1 MTCEIKQG
9 QLYRSNDGEYV
20 YNIFAY
26 DPDHDTMIVD
36 ILNSNLETIAT
47 KPEYPVSLFQDQL
60 KRETI
65 INFREDEPIGGLGI
79 INE

>member
-1 MTCEIKQG
+1 MTTEIKQG

-47 KPEYPVSLFQDQL
+47 KPEYPVALFKEQL
-60 KRETI
+60 ERLTI
-65 INFREDEPIGGLGI
+65 VSFRNDELIGGLGM